1 MLYAPQTNRGLI
13 MDLSHWIGL
22 ATAAYAIHMIEEFML
37 DWRDYAREIIAQP
50 IWARGKAAPAAI
62 GSLWS

>member
-1 MLYAPQTNRGLI
+1 

>member
-1 MLYAPQTNRGLI
+1 
-13 MDLSHWIGL
+13 
-22 ATAAYAIHMIEEFML
+22 MIEEFML